1 MPLACGQAWRAH
13 VRLMLTQAPH
23 PQAVLEDAL
32 AAAAAGDP
40 TSGYAWVRQGHAA
53 CLLGRNVYLWSGMVV
68 REGRK
73 TGQLLV
79 LNLDSCSWRV
89 SENERRKPLYWQGK
103 GAVAAWMPA
112 ESCNLLL

>member
-1 MPLACGQAWRAH
+1 MGLGCGQAWQAC
-13 VRLMLTQAPH
+13 VRLMLTHAPH

-32 AAAAAGDP
+32 AAAAAGEL
-40 TSGYAWVRQGHAA
+40 TNGYAWVRQGHAA
-53 CLLGRNVYLWSGMVV
+53 CLLGRTVYLWGGMVV

-89 SENERRKPLYWQGK
+89 SG
-103 GAVAAWMPA
+103 
-112 ESCNLLL
+112 